1 MREHIKQGILN
12 EKVLLMDGQSK
23 GSIRILYVDAEFEL
37 MIEQVCISY
46 LQERYNMRE
55 HITNRWSK

>member
-1 MREHIKQGILN
+1 MREHIKQDILN
-12 EKVLLMDGQSK
+12 ENVLLMDGQSK
-23 GSIRILYVDAEFEL
+23 GSIRILYVDAGFEL